1 MTAPAN
7 AETEQRTYDSDF
19 LKLLANP
26 PSPAVRPFTPGCR
39 TVAVNLYTR
48 GQLAIL
54 RRLFSK
60 LAILR
65 HLFSKRKIGRYEVT
79 LDLSRQVLRLEVPDD
94 FVTPLYPSFAELG
107 LDAST
112 FAPAAALALK
122 AKQFDDGL
130 YACVELASDAG
141 LADFPAKKEL
151 LVRLLHSLAADTEC
165 TAAAILTAATR
176 LGGQEPQVS
185 AEVTREADKLEQ
197 EFLADELRC
206 KPLGFYTWSEEL
218 TRIFQRDRMLQ
229 TEIREQ
235 AARPLAM
242 ALSRD
247 EGLLSAYSTALTLTE
262 KLTNPLVSSDL
273 RKAARAVKEG
283 RIATLPESMCLFPP
297 SRAHETDLIMKL
309 YAARPIPE
317 GFNLA
322 DEMIKR
328 IRSGS
333 LDLKPTPAS
342 GWYDYQTYALEALV
356 AADRMPEGTHL
367 GLKRSYQ
374 KELDGLVKAL
384 LALTRETHV
393 KQLPLPMPGA
403 SPPRFTPEV
412 DLYIS
417 PGLTLEPLAT
427 YYLRRARSYRF
438 VREVVE
444 KAFGLGGL
452 ESMRRL
458 TEVGLVNLSLGAELR
473 LMEALFHG
481 AYLQSCA
488 EIGMTPEEDPDLG
501 TPTGPNA
508 SRALLG
514 TWLASLRRD
523 PDLGRDIRMMV
534 PIFYDIGRRKTKVWV
549 VLGVATKPLHV
560 SYATPP
566 KVKEIKGSDGMCVDP
581 RKVAV
586 KFGGDSHQIA
596 YFATA
601 EVYVTRV
608 LDRTEF
614 RQHCDRHKTYGEI
627 VSNLS

>member
-7 AETEQRTYDSDF
+7 AETEQRIYDSDF

-26 PSPAVRPFTPGCR
+26 PSPAVRQFTPGCR

-60 LAILR
+60 R
-65 HLFSKRKIGRYEVT
+65 EIGRYEIT
-79 LDLSRQVLRLEVPDD
+79 LDLSDQVLTLEVPDD

-107 LDAST
+107 LDPST

-130 YACVELASDAG
+130 YACVELATDAG
-141 LADFPAKKEL
+141 MADFPAKKEL
-151 LVRLLHSLAADTEC
+151 LVRLLQALAGDSER
-165 TAAAILTAATR
+165 TAAAILTAAAG
-176 LGGQEPQVS
+176 LGGQLLQVS
-185 AEVTREADKLEQ
+185 TEVAHEAEKLQQ
-197 EFLADELRC
+197 EFLADELRS
-206 KPLGFYTWSEEL
+206 KPLGFYTWSGDL
-218 TRIFQRDRMLQ
+218 ARIFRRDRMLQ
-229 TEIREQ
+229 TQIGEPT
-235 AARPLAM
+235 ARAFAT
-242 ALSRD
+242 ALSRND
-247 EGLLSAYSTALTLTE
+247 DLLTAYDANLCLTE
-262 KLTNPLVSSDL
+262 RLTNPLASDDL
-273 RKAARAVKEG
+273 RALAVALKEARVP
-283 RIATLPESMCLFPP
+283 IFPTQMSLFPP
-297 SRAHETDLIMKL
+297 SRAHEADLIMKL
-309 YAARPIPE
+309 YGDRWIPE

-328 IRSGS
+328 IRAGS
-333 LDLKPTPAS
+333 LDLRPTPAS
-342 GWYDYQTYALEALV
+342 GWYDYQTYPLEALV
-356 AADRMPEGTHL
+356 AADRMPEGKHL
-367 GLKRSYQ
+367 AFKRSYQ

-384 LALTRETHV
+384 FALTRETHV

-427 YYLRRARSYRF
+427 YYFRRARSYRF

-444 KAFGLGGL
+444 KAFGFEGL
-452 ESMRRL
+452 EEMRRL
-458 TEVGLVNLSLGAELR
+458 SAAGPVNLSLGAELR
-473 LMEALFHG
+473 LMEALFLG

-501 TPTGPNA
+501 NPTGPNA

-534 PIFYDIGRRKTKVWV
+534 PIFYDIGRRKTKVWA

-566 KVKEIKGSDGMCVDP
+566 KVKEIKGSHGKCIDL

-586 KFGGDSHQIA
+586 TFGSESHQIA

-614 RQHCDRHKTYGEI
+614 RQHCDRYKTYREI